1 MKSTISKKFYIS
13 DPLFLALRDR
23 IVSGSYPPGTI
34 LSEKELT
41 REFKVSRTPYR
52 EAIRKLEDMK
62 LVTVVPRFGTY
73 VREIALSEIMNAY
86 EVRLRVETMAVE
98 WAAKRRTEVDLAE
111 FDTMIQ
117 EIRKW
122 KVEDNPRLGGR
133 LDASLH
139 DLVCKASR
147 NTILAETVNNLRRV
161 CARIWTSSWVESYDF
176 QKLIAHWAD
185 IYEAVKDRDSIRASA
200 AMAAHIQD
208 SIDLM
213 KENLFKVEAAG
224 ATGSGAVNEISVAR

>member
-1 MKSTISKKFYIS
+1 
-13 DPLFLALRDR
+13 
-23 IVSGSYPPGTI
+23 
-34 LSEKELT
+34 
-41 REFKVSRTPYR
+41 
-52 EAIRKLEDMK
+52 MK

-98 WAAKRRTEVDLAE
+98 LAAKRRTEADLAE
-111 FDTMIQ
+111 FDAMIQ

-122 KVEDNPRLGGR
+122 KVEDNPRLGGS
-133 LDASLH
+133 LDESLH

-161 CARIWTSSWVESYDF
+161 CARIWTSAWIESYDF
-176 QKLIAHWAD
+176 QKLIAHWVD
-185 IYEAVKDRDSIRASA
+185 IYEALKDRDSSRAST

-224 ATGSGAVNEISVAR
+224 ATVSGAVNEISVAR